1 MSRTA
6 EHEPPLVRTM
16 PTRRDNPLVS
26 RPDPHLA
33 DGSPWRQRKRRRISR
48 AAARFSSRP
57 KGKLGFIA
65 KTLGVLGLCTAV
77 VFLLLAYGRPY
88 TDAYVKPYLEK
99 IRAGLHG

>member
-1 MSRTA
+1 MNRTA

-16 PTRRDNPLVS
+16 PTGRDTPLIS

-33 DGSPWRQRKRRRISR
+33 DGSPWRQRQRRGIPR

-65 KTLGVLGLCTAV
+65 KTLGVLGLCAAV
-77 VFLLLAYGRPY
+77 VFLLLTYGRPY

>member
-1 MSRTA
+1 
-6 EHEPPLVRTM
+6 M

-33 DGSPWRQRKRRRISR
+33 DGSPWRQRKRRMPH
-48 AAARFSSRP
+48 AAACSSSRLTA
-57 KGKLGFIA
+57 KLGVIA
-65 KTLGVLGLCTAV
+65 KTLGVLGLSAALA
-77 VFLLLAYGRPY
+77 FLLLTYGRPY

>member
-6 EHEPPLVRTM
+6 EHEPPLVRMM
-16 PTRRDNPLVS
+16 PTRQNNPLVS

-33 DGSPWRQRKRRRISR
+33 DGSPWRQRKRRGIPR
-48 AAARFSSRP
+48 AAARFSSRL
-57 KGKLGFIA
+57 KGKLGLIA